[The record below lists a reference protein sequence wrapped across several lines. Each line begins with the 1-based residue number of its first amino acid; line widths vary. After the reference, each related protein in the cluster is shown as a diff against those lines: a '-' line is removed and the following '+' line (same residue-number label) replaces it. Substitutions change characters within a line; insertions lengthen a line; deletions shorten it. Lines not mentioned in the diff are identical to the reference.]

1 MGMLS
6 NPSNQFADRFSTILA
21 SALSVFPN
29 AAQRG
34 SKIPYKEQNAMFSV
48 TPDGLPFAG
57 AIAQSPGLFIAAA
70 IWITHA
76 AGVARL
82 VADLVS
88 RVKLGQSDMRI
99 LEAFNPLR
107 FGGQDPERLK
117 SQALGTYNNI
127 YNQTTKV

>member
-1 MGMLS
+1 
-6 NPSNQFADRFSTILA
+6 
-21 SALSVFPN
+21 
-29 AAQRG
+29 
-34 SKIPYKEQNAMFSV
+34 
-48 TPDGLPFAG
+48 
-57 AIAQSPGLFIAAA
+57 LFIAAA

-99 LEAFNPLR
+99 LEAFSPLR
-107 FGGQDPERLK
+107 FEGQDPEILK

-127 YNQTTKV
+127 YNQNT